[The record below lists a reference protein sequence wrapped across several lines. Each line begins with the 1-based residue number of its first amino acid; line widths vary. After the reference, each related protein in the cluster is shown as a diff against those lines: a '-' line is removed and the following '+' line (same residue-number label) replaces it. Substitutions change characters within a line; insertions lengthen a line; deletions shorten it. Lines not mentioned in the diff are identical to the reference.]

1 MPTATATRPRPGVML
16 VTVAGDLDLAA
27 LGALEAALSG
37 AHGCA
42 QVIID
47 AAAVT
52 FVDCAAMR
60 PLLAAAREVAAGGGH
75 LVVRDAAPPLAR
87 LITWCALEENLPA
100 EQRARCA

>member
-37 AHGCA
+37 AHGCP

-47 AAAVT
+47 AAGVD
-52 FVDCAAMR
+52 FVDCAALR
-60 PLLAAAREVAAGGGH
+60 PLLAGAREVAAGGGH
-75 LVVRDAAPPLAR
+75 LVVRDASPAMAH
-87 LITWCALEENLPA
+87 LITWCALEGDLPA